1 MGEPR
6 APERPRGAP
15 APAVAPRPAPSYTIL
30 QTNSRSI
37 SAWRASTAPMRTQ
50 HSAQRRAGTITF
62 GALRVGQRFRLL
74 DAHGAPVLTVLYT
87 RIPETTHRGVRQNA
101 VGWATQPHGPPRRH
115 YGTLAPATP
124 VLLD

>member
-1 MGEPR
+1 
-6 APERPRGAP
+6 
-15 APAVAPRPAPSYTIL
+15 
-30 QTNSRSI
+30 
-37 SAWRASTAPMRTQ
+37 MRTQ

-101 VGWATQPHGPPRRH
+101 VGWATQPHGPRRRH

-124 VLLD
+124 VLLDTVTLLPEEADAVAPFLTGAAAFDPATTPGPPPDSFDPNLEDIW